1 MTVLAGM
8 GKVKVRVK
16 YADQKGNSWKKKK
29 KDYLHKHLQSYQLFN
44 ILLIFNILTIIDI
57 LSMYST
63 CLHIQFNPFLPRPAK
78 TTSFVNLLC
87 LRGDDFTFQGRAS
100 GWERVK

>member
-1 MTVLAGM
+1 
-8 GKVKVRVK
+8 
-16 YADQKGNSWKKKK
+16 
-29 KDYLHKHLQSYQLFN
+29 
-44 ILLIFNILTIIDI
+44 
-57 LSMYST
+57 MYST

-100 GWERVK
+100 G